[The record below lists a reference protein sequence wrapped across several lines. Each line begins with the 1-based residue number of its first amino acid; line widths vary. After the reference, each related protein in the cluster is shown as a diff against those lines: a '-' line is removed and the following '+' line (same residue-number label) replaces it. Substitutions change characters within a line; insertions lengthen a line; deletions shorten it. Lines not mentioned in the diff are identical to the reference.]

1 MKVEFYMTT
10 WFRAVMMSCA
20 IVSGLAA
27 NMAGQASATAGNSP
41 APRTQALVQSPD
53 DPQLKERY
61 PRYAIQKQD
70 VVLISFPLSPEF
82 NQTVTVQPDGFINL
96 QNGTSIRVLGLT
108 VPDMAKEVGH
118 AYGGVLHNPIVNI
131 DLEDFQKPFF
141 SVTGQVG
148 KPGQYELRNEITV
161 SEALAVAGG
170 LQATGKTQVFLL
182 RRTPNSMYQV
192 EKIDIKHM
200 YSGKTGGEDPT
211 IQPGDMVYVP
221 EKFITNFR
229 KYVPYSINAGWYM
242 SGIQ

>member
-1 MKVEFYMTT
+1 MKVEFYMMT
-10 WFRAVMMSCA
+10 WFRAVMSCA
-20 IVSGLAA
+20 IVIGLAA
-27 NMAGQASATAGNSP
+27 NMAGQASATVDDSSVPKA
-41 APRTQALVQSPD
+41 QALVQAPD
-53 DPQLKERY
+53 GPQLKERA

-82 NQTVTVQPDGFINL
+82 NQAVTVQPDGFINL
-96 QNGTSIRVLGLT
+96 QNGTSIHVQGLT
-108 VPDMAKEVGH
+108 VPDMAKEVGR
-118 AYGGVLHNPIVNI
+118 AYAGVLHNPIVNI

-170 LQATGKTQVFLL
+170 LQATGKTQVFLF

-192 EKIDIKHM
+192 EKIDMKRM
-200 YSGKTGGEDPT
+200 YSGKSGREDPT

-229 KYVPYSINAGWYM
+229 KYVPYTVNAGWYM

>member
-1 MKVEFYMTT
+1 MMT
-10 WFRAVMMSCA
+10 WFRAVMSCA
-20 IVSGLAA
+20 IVIGLAA
-27 NMAGQASATAGNSP
+27 NMAGQASATGDDSSVPKA
-41 APRTQALVQSPD
+41 QALVQAPD
-53 DPQLKERY
+53 GPQLKERA

-82 NQTVTVQPDGFINL
+82 NQAVTVQPDGFINL
-96 QNGTSIRVLGLT
+96 QNGTSIHVQGLT

-118 AYGGVLHNPIVNI
+118 AYAGVLHNPIVNI

-170 LQATGKTQVFLL
+170 LQATGKTQVFLF

-192 EKIDIKHM
+192 EKIDMKRM
-200 YSGKTGGEDPT
+200 YSGKSGREDPT

-229 KYVPYSINAGWYM
+229 KYVPYTVNAGWYM